1 MHPLT
6 SKTKSN
12 NHISTKMLFLIYS
25 TVLLLTCFFQTK
37 VITLLPHYLF
47 VFVVG
52 NLLLC
57 VYLFF
62 AHYAKPQYYV
72 PIHIFL
78 WMFLLYSI
86 SVYLFYSAGLIF
98 IIATIIYTIRTS
110 IHQWANFLYFSVTC
124 VSILM
129 AFTLNIS
136 FLFIACTAYTV
147 LMVIHSEMGGMQKWN
162 VAIISLLH
170 ILAILAVT
178 SASLL
183 PYQQNTIFTLPT
195 SFLIYVLFV
204 GSAGVKQSFYRILD
218 GKSLVLLTMLV
229 VLLGYSVASY
239 KWVYNEENTLGLCFS
254 ISISLAVIVVF
265 ICLAIQKVINAQY
278 KVVQNQLDDWF
289 LEKWEDSLG
298 QQQQRLSWS
307 GFDSKLA
314 DIFLNDGIQII
325 YKNECIYTSGCFH
338 NYSEVIEKGEKQL
351 YAGHVILSIHET
363 NTHQSYTPRQY
374 YMAYALAHYVNE
386 RLHQWELVRK
396 LKVADTKQSGN
407 FVKELQFRK
416 QVTYYLHDNILQNI
430 IATKNIVATLPTEQ
444 PALQQLAVETLT
456 DLNESIRSQMHE
468 IYPSTLVDLSFER
481 NIHILIDE
489 SRKRYGKIPNPN
501 IQYEI
506 MEKMDEGTAYLFYRT
521 LQELVA
527 NTCKYAEAQ
536 NIWIHFYTTRDQWI
550 MEMREDGKPITEEE
564 IETKIKHLG
573 ISSLKHQANMFGGS
587 FEWTQMESNKL
598 FTLKLPRR
606 TYEDTII

>member
-6 SKTKSN
+6 STTKFY
-12 NHISTKMLFLIYS
+12 NHTSTKMLFFIYS
-25 TVLLLTCFFQTK
+25 TVLILTCLFQTK
-37 VITLLPHYLF
+37 MVILLPHYLF

-57 VYLFF
+57 MYLFF
-62 AHYAKPQYYV
+62 DHHAKPQYYV

-86 SVYLFYSAGLIF
+86 SAYLFYSAGLIF
-98 IIATIIYTIRTS
+98 IIATIVYTIRTS
-110 IHQWANFLYFSVTC
+110 VQHWAKIVYFGVVC

-129 AFTLNIS
+129 AFTFNFS
-136 FLFIACTAYTV
+136 FLFIVCTAYIILV
-147 LMVIHSEMGGMQKWN
+147 VIDSEMGGIQKWN
-162 VAIISLLH
+162 VAIIGLLH

-204 GSAGVKQSFYRILD
+204 GSTRIKQSFYRVLD

-239 KWVYNEENTLGLCFS
+239 KWVYNGENTLGLYFS
-254 ISISLAVIVVF
+254 ISIGLAVLVVF
-265 ICLAIQKVINAQY
+265 ICLSIQKVINTQY

-289 LEKWEDSLG
+289 LEKWEDALG
-298 QQQQRLSWS
+298 QQEQQLSFS

-314 DIFLNDGIQII
+314 EIFLNDGIQII

-351 YAGHVILSIHET
+351 YAGHLLLSIHET
-363 NTHQSYTPRQY
+363 NTHQSYIPRQY
-374 YMAYALAHYVNE
+374 YMAYALARYVNE

-416 QVTYYLHDNILQNI
+416 EVTYFLHDNILQNI

-468 IYPSTLVDLSFER
+468 IYPSTLIDLSFER

-489 SRKRYGKIPNPN
+489 SRRRYGTIPNPH

-506 MEKMDEGTAYLFYRT
+506 MEKMDEETAYLFYRT
-521 LQELVA
+521 LQELLA
-527 NTCKYAEAQ
+527 NTCKYAKAK
-536 NIWIHFYTTRDQWI
+536 NIWIHLYTADQWI
-550 MEMREDGKPITEEE
+550 MEMREDGKPISQEEM
-564 IETKIKHLG
+564 ETKIKHLG
-573 ISSLKHQANMFGGS
+573 ISSLRHQASMLGGS
-587 FEWTQMESNKL
+587 FEWTQKESYKS
-598 FTLKLPRR
+598 FTLKLPR
-606 TYEDTII
+606 ENI

>member
-1 MHPLT
+1 
-6 SKTKSN
+6 
-12 NHISTKMLFLIYS
+12 MLFFIYS
-25 TVLLLTCFFQTK
+25 TVLILTCLFQTK
-37 VITLLPHYLF
+37 MVTLLPHYLF

-57 VYLFF
+57 IYLFF
-62 AHYAKPQYYV
+62 THLAKPQYYV

-86 SVYLFYSAGLIF
+86 SAYLFYSAGLIF
-98 IIATIIYTIRTS
+98 IIATIIYTIRIS
-110 IHQWANFLYFSVTC
+110 VKHWAKILYFGVASA
-124 VSILM
+124 SILM
-129 AFTLNIS
+129 AFILNIS
-136 FLFIACTAYTV
+136 FLFIACTAYIV
-147 LMVIHSEMGGMQKWN
+147 LMVIDSKMGAMQKWN
-162 VAIISLLH
+162 VAIILLLH

-204 GSAGVKQSFYRILD
+204 GSSGIKQSLYRVLD
-218 GKSLVLLTMLV
+218 GKSLLLLMMLV
-229 VLLGYSVASY
+229 ILLGYSVASY
-239 KWVYNEENTLGLCFS
+239 KLVYNGENTLGSFFGMS
-254 ISISLAVIVVF
+254 VSFAVLVIY
-265 ICLAIQKVINAQY
+265 ICLSIQKVINAQF
-278 KVVQNQLDDWF
+278 KVVQNQLDNWF
-289 LEKWEDSLG
+289 LEKWEDALG
-298 QQQQRLSWS
+298 QQEQQLFWS

-314 DIFLNDGIQII
+314 HIFQNDGVQII
-325 YKNECIYTSGCFH
+325 YKNECLYTSGCFH
-338 NYSEVIEKGEKQL
+338 NFSEVIEKGKKQL
-351 YAGHVILSIHET
+351 YAEHVLLSIHET

-374 YMAYALAHYVNE
+374 YMAYALARYVNE
-386 RLHQWELVRK
+386 RLNQWELVRK
-396 LKVADTKQSGN
+396 LKVMSAEQSGN
-407 FVKELQFRK
+407 FSKELQFRK
-416 QVTYYLHDNILQNI
+416 EVTYYLHDNILQNI
-430 IATKNIVATLPTEQ
+430 IATKNIVAILPTEQ

-468 IYPSTLVDLSFER
+468 IYPSTLVDLTFER

-489 SRKRYGKIPNPN
+489 LRKRYGAIPNPH

-521 LQELVA
+521 LQELLA

-536 NIWIHFYTTRDQWI
+536 NIWIHLYTTDQWV
-550 MEMREDGKPITEEE
+550 MEMREDGKPIKQEEM
-564 IETKIKHLG
+564 ETQIKHLG
-573 ISSLKHQANMFGGS
+573 ISSLKHQAGMLGGS
-587 FEWTQMESNKL
+587 FEWTQQESYKL

>member
-1 MHPLT
+1 MHPFT
-6 SKTKSN
+6 VKFN
-12 NHISTKMLFLIYS
+12 NHISTKMLFFIYS
-25 TVLLLTCFFQTK
+25 SVLLLTFLFQTK

-57 VYLFF
+57 MYLFF

-86 SVYLFYSAGLIF
+86 SAYLFYSAGLIF
-98 IIATIIYTIRTS
+98 IIATIIYTIRAS
-110 IHQWANFLYFSVTC
+110 IQHWAKIVYFGVVC

-136 FLFIACTAYTV
+136 FLFIVCTAYSV
-147 LMVIHSEMGGMQKWN
+147 LMVIHSEMGGIQKWN
-162 VAIISLLH
+162 VAIIGLLH
-170 ILAILAVT
+170 ILAILACT

-204 GSAGVKQSFYRILD
+204 GSVGIKQSFYRVLD

-239 KWVYNEENTLGLCFS
+239 KWVYNGENTLGLYFS
-254 ISISLAVIVVF
+254 MSIGLAVLVIF
-265 ICLAIQKVINAQY
+265 ICLSIQKVINTQY
-278 KVVQNQLDDWF
+278 KVVQIQLDGWF
-289 LEKWEDSLG
+289 LEKWEDALG
-298 QQQQRLSWS
+298 QQEQQLSWS

-314 DIFLNDGIQII
+314 HIFQNDGVQII
-325 YKNECIYTSGCFH
+325 YKNESIYTSGCFH
-338 NYSEVIEKGEKQL
+338 TSEVIEKVEKRL
-351 YAGHVILSIHET
+351 YVEHVILSIHET

-374 YMAYALAHYVNE
+374 YMAYALARYVNE
-386 RLHQWELVRK
+386 RLNQWELVRK

-416 QVTYYLHDNILQNI
+416 EVTYYLHDNILQNI
-430 IATKNIVATLPTEQ
+430 IATKNIVAILPTEQ

-489 SRKRYGKIPNPN
+489 LRKRYGTIPNPHVR
-501 IQYEI
+501 YEI
-506 MEKMDEGTAYLFYRT
+506 LEKMDEGTAYLFYRT
-521 LQELVA
+521 LQELLA
-527 NTCKYAEAQ
+527 NTCKYAEAK
-536 NIWIHFYTTRDQWI
+536 NIWIHLYTTDQWI
-550 MEMREDGKPITEEE
+550 MEMREDGKPITQEEM
-564 IETKIKHLG
+564 ETKIKHLG
-573 ISSLKHQANMFGGS
+573 ISSLKHQASMLGGS
-587 FEWTQMESNKL
+587 FEWTQQENYKL

>member
-1 MHPLT
+1 MHPFT
-6 SKTKSN
+6 VKFN
-12 NHISTKMLFLIYS
+12 NHISTKMLFFIYS
-25 TVLLLTCFFQTK
+25 SVLLLTCLFQTK

-57 VYLFF
+57 MYLFF
-62 AHYAKPQYYV
+62 AHHAKPQYYV

-86 SVYLFYSAGLIF
+86 SAYLFYSAGLIF
-98 IIATIIYTIRTS
+98 IIATIIYTIVAS
-110 IHQWANFLYFSVTC
+110 IQHWAKILYFCVVG

-136 FLFIACTAYTV
+136 FLFIICTAYIV

-162 VAIISLLH
+162 VAIIGLLH
-170 ILAILAVT
+170 ILAILACA

-183 PYQQNTIFTLPT
+183 PYQHNTIFTLPT

-204 GSAGVKQSFYRILD
+204 GSAGIKQSLYRVLD
-218 GKSLVLLTMLV
+218 GKSLLLLTMLV

-239 KWVYNEENTLGLCFS
+239 KWVYHGENKLGLYFS
-254 ISISLAVIVVF
+254 MSVGLAVLVMF
-265 ICLAIQKVINAQY
+265 ICLTIQKGIHTQY
-278 KVVQNQLDDWF
+278 KVVQIQLDDWF
-289 LEKWEDSLG
+289 LEKWEDALG
-298 QQQQRLSWS
+298 QHEQQLSWS
-307 GFDSKLA
+307 GFDSKLS
-314 DIFLNDGIQII
+314 DIFQNDGVQII
-325 YKNECIYTSGCFH
+325 YKNECIYTSGYFH
-338 NYSEVIEKGEKQL
+338 NPSEVIEKGTKQL
-351 YAGHVILSIHET
+351 YAEHVILSIHET
-363 NTHQSYTPRQY
+363 HTHQRYTPRQY
-374 YMAYALAHYVNE
+374 YMAYALARYVNE
-386 RLHQWELVRK
+386 RINQWELVRK
-396 LKVADTKQSGN
+396 LKMADTKQSGN

-416 QVTYYLHDNILQNI
+416 EVTYYLHDNILQNI

-489 SRKRYGKIPNPN
+489 LRKRYGTIPNLH

-521 LQELVA
+521 LQELLA
-527 NTCKYAEAQ
+527 NTCKYADAQ
-536 NIWIHFYTTRDQWI
+536 NLWIHLYTTDQWI
-550 MEMREDGKPITEEE
+550 MEVREDGKPIMLEDM
-564 IETKIKHLG
+564 ETKIKHLG
-573 ISSLKHQANMFGGS
+573 IPSLKHQASLLGGS
-587 FEWTQMESNKL
+587 FEWMQQEDYKL
-598 FTLKLPRR
+598 FTLRLPRR
-606 TYEDTII
+606 AYEDIII